1 MSASALTCAWFAPS
15 LPRPHDDGPLA
26 VSGGGRYNQPQPEA
40 RMASQANPATAVVLA
55 VTAACLVLMA
65 CGKVEDAARA
75 PASSLVLRDPSGPGL
90 SDGLA
95 WREGDRVAPTVRI
108 AALTEVGPTGL
119 VGLSGTAT
127 DDRQLQGVRWSNNRG
142 GSGLA
147 MLTGSTQ
154 SAKWWV
160 AGVQLQTGDNTITVT
175 ALDAAG
181 NKAQAATV
189 VARTPEFGVHASVL
203 VPPSD

>member
-1 MSASALTCAWFAPS
+1 MT
-15 LPRPHDDGPLA
+15 
-26 VSGGGRYNQPQPEA
+26 VQPN
-40 RMASQANPATAVVLA
+40 RTTATALA
-55 VTAACLVLMA
+55 VTAACLVSIA
-65 CGKVEDAARA
+65 CGVVENAARA
-75 PASSLVLRDPSGPGL
+75 PAASVVLRDPSGPGL

-95 WREGDRVAPTVRI
+95 WRESDRVTPTVNI

-127 DDRQLQGVRWSNNRG
+127 DDRQLQRVRWSNNRG

-154 SAKWWV
+154 SARWWV
-160 AGVQLQTGDNTITVT
+160 AAVQLQTGDNTITVT

-189 VARTPEFGVHASVL
+189 VSRTPEFGAHASAL
-203 VPPSD
+203 VAASD